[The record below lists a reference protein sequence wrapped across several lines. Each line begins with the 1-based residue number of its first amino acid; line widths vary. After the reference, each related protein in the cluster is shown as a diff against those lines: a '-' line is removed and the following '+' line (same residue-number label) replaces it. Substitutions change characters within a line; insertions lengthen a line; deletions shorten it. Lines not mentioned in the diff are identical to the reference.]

1 MGAHVLLA
9 LLGFTSS
16 LKETYNAANVQAIK
30 QHFEKQVSTTL
41 IVCAIVVLNCYC
53 TITFILTTVPPAQ
66 QVNTNKRQAFLSL
79 VCLVRQTQRLKML
92 QHQNTKTVCV
102 LPVIINMLQTVARA
116 LCVLLTHIKT

>member
-1 MGAHVLLA
+1 
-9 LLGFTSS
+9 LGFTSS

-53 TITFILTTVPPAQ
+53 IITFILTPVPPAQ
-66 QVNTNKRQAFLSL
+66 QVNTNKRQAFPSL

-92 QHQNTKTVCV
+92 ERQNTKTVCV
-102 LPVIINMLQTVARA
+102 LPVIIMLQIVARA